1 MQVHI
6 SALPIMWLV
15 YLIKIFSLASVSD
28 EAVKAMKDA
37 MEKVGIDFIAIGEN
51 SSNAGEGVRYARRGK
66 K

>member
-1 MQVHI
+1 
-6 SALPIMWLV
+6 MWLV